1 MSRAHE
7 ANEASSATG
16 ADDANEVRR
25 GKGGKRGTGW
35 SMSPFAPDTARSGL
49 RLADA
54 SLGEGGESTG
64 VREVVGHPGW
74 VTKLYKEPLAPDE
87 ADTLAR
93 LIELPGK
100 MSWADMCLVD
110 RHSAW
115 PVARVTDRGETVGV
129 IMPRIP
135 DSFYVR
141 FAYGEGG
148 RTEPKEL
155 LLDHLVLQDAKFT
168 ALGLDPPSAARRRS
182 TAVRFL
188 SLGALMERYD
198 VVYGDWSYRNA
209 LWSQQNGD
217 VFLIDLDSCG
227 IESRRW
233 IRSHHWEDP
242 LFPQG
247 TRLTTHTDR
256 YRMAVLTLRVLT
268 GTRGDP
274 RRALEGLAEQRA
286 GDAELVLL
294 LRRAVTTAQPS
305 ERPSVAGLL
314 AAMEVRP
321 AAPETPVAP
330 SRPVAAGG
338 AGAGAG
344 SATNGSPNVSGWRE
358 VQPPPPAARRPKPV
372 RPPAP
377 TAGAGPMDADSAA
390 TTGPGADTATGA
402 TPPAPLPRS
411 VGCSI
416 AFWAVGLLFFLLGV
430 LVAVR

>member
-1 MSRAHE
+1 MSR
-7 ANEASSATG
+7 TP
-16 ADDANEVRR
+16 DANGANDVHHTNEMNETNDTNGAGRSR
-25 GKGGKRGTGW
+25 SSKNGQRGTGW
-35 SMSPFAPDTARSGL
+35 SMSPFAPETARSGL

-74 VTKLYKEPLAPDE
+74 VAKLYKEPLAQDE
-87 ADTLAR
+87 AETLTR
-93 LIELPGK
+93 LIDLPAK
-100 MSWADMCLVD
+100 MSWDEMRLVD

-115 PVARVTDRGETVGV
+115 PVARVTDRGGTVGV

-135 DSFYVR
+135 DAFYVR

-182 TAVRFL
+182 TAARFL
-188 SLGALMERYD
+188 TLGALMERYD

-227 IESRRW
+227 IESRKW

-247 TRLTTHTDR
+247 TPLTTYTDR

-286 GDAELVLL
+286 DDSELVPL
-294 LRRAVTTAQPS
+294 LRRAVTTGQPS
-305 ERPSVAGLL
+305 ERPSVFTLL
-314 AAMEVRP
+314 SAIQVRPQGAPPP
-321 AAPETPVAP
+321 AAPGTTGT
-330 SRPVAAGG
+330 RT
-338 AGAGAG
+338 G
-344 SATNGSPNVSGWRE
+344 SANVSGWRD
-358 VQPPPPAARRPKPV
+358 VLPPVPKPV
-372 RPPAP
+372 RPPEPAP
-377 TAGAGPMDADSAA
+377 VAGAADPDPGT
-390 TTGPGADTATGA
+390 TTGTGTGA
-402 TPPAPLPRS
+402 APPAPPKPAP
-411 VGCSI
+411 GCAI
-416 AFWAVGLLFFLLGV
+416 AFFIVLGAV
-430 LVAVR
+430 LVLVLLAVR